1 MRLRPS
7 RTFPWFPGC
16 ALFLM
21 TLALAPGCQ
30 KAPPPQPPAPENA
43 GAAADASRPEQP
55 DQEGGT
61 PMTFRITSSA
71 FADQATIPKEYTGDG
86 EDVSPPLAWNGAP
99 EATQSFA
106 LICDD
111 PDAPVGTWVHWVI
124 WNIPATETGLAE
136 AIPPE
141 RPELSNGARQGTN
154 DFRKTGYG
162 GPAPPRGPVHRYFF
176 RLYALDTALNLAS
189 GARKSDLEKALKGHI
204 LAQTELV
211 GRYSR

>member
-86 EDVSPPLAWNGAP
+86 ETYRPARLERRARA
-99 EATQSFA
+99 QSFA
-106 LICDD
+106 ICDD
-111 PDAPVGTWVHWVI
+111 PDRHTALGPWVI
-124 WNIPATETGLAE
+124 
-136 AIPPE
+136 
-141 RPELSNGARQGTN
+141 
-154 DFRKTGYG
+154 
-162 GPAPPRGPVHRYFF
+162 
-176 RLYALDTALNLAS
+176 
-189 GARKSDLEKALKGHI
+189 
-204 LAQTELV
+204 
-211 GRYSR
+211 